1 MVVVVWTGVQSPRWV
16 PVCFTGVKEATV
28 AWKDRYTH
36 KKNTKSLHLYQ
47 IQQEADGGPGL
58 VFSM

>member
-16 PVCFTGVKEATV
+16 PVCSTGVKEATV

-36 KKNTKSLHLYQ
+36 KKIQSLCIYINYNKKLM
-47 IQQEADGGPGL
+47 E
-58 VFSM
+58 VRV